1 MARIKLDY
9 PDETYTFSTELQVR
23 FDDINAGMHLA
34 HERVVSFVGE
44 ARSRFLESLGLSEI
58 GSDTQPGVIVSDLAV
73 VYRAEARLRDVLR
86 LDVGIADPNRYGG
99 DVVCRVV
106 RAADDTLVAI
116 AKVNLVFFDYQGAK
130 RPVPAPPQFTRAIT
144 SESRSD

>member
-9 PDETYTFSTELQVR
+9 PDDTYTFSTELQVR

-73 VYRAEARLRDVLR
+73 VYKAEARLRDVLGLLETQR
-86 LDVGIADPNRYGG
+86 EREGER
-99 DVVCRVV
+99 
-106 RAADDTLVAI
+106 
-116 AKVNLVFFDYQGAK
+116 
-130 RPVPAPPQFTRAIT
+130 
-144 SESRSD
+144 